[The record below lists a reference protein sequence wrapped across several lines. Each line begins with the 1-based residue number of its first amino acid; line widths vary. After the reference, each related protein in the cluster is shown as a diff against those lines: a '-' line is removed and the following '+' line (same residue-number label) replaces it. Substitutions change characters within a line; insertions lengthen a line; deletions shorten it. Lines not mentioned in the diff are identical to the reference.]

1 MVLVEFAKMRRLRLW
16 LVAGVVS
23 LGTVLFSSMQLF
35 SDAYVERIDDP
46 ATAHWQSALL
56 FYPLIKAMTAPILV
70 AVIASRQV
78 EVEHAGNG
86 WTMGATLGRSRCT
99 MCLAKVVALTPV
111 VAATTA
117 FELGALVVGGRLA
130 GATAALPITT
140 WAWYAA
146 ASFAITLTLLAA
158 HVWLSA
164 HRTAARAPRGG
175 RARRLRRSVR
185 DAHARLALTPPAVG
199 VLRRRLPVRDDRER
213 RHRCSAHRLAC
224 RAHLRH
230 RRRPAAR
237 GRLPVTRSRELNR

>member
-56 FYPLIKAMTAPILV
+56 FYALIKAMTAPILV

-140 WAWYAA
+140 WAWYAV

-164 HRTAARAPRGG
+164 RIEQQLVPLG
-175 RARRLRRSVR
+175 
-185 DAHARLALTPPAVG
+185 VG
-199 VLRRRLPVRDDRER
+199 VLGAFAGVFAMLMPDWLSRLLPWGYYAVASPYAMTEDGGTAALPIAWPAVLIFITVAALLLVAAFRSLDRE
-213 RHRCSAHRLAC
+213 
-224 RAHLRH
+224 
-230 RRRPAAR
+230 
-237 GRLPVTRSRELNR
+237 N